1 MPDTDINVEIE
12 LLKHFFFFFGHLQN
26 KNKSSGEEIV
36 LQFKGYML

>member
-1 MPDTDINVEIE
+1 MPDTDINVE
-12 LLKHFFFFFGHLQN
+12 LLKHFFFFGHLQN